1 MSKQSHFARQLSRAK
16 RSTAAQQHARALRA
30 LLVAHPA
37 VKDAF
42 QALPAAARAEAWLT
56 PAEYDENIA
65 IGVSLRD
72 LPSFK
77 APVLE
82 RTLAPFL
89 SPEWEARTQ
98 DSTYMQP
105 NRDFHFTRTI
115 RLDPDSALA
124 RTIERHPSARWLE
137 THGASHHIPTR
148 LVLTVAVYA
157 YVKPDS
163 PTCRVVVKGVIE
175 RVVRE
180 EVKEIV
186 CA

>member
-1 MSKQSHFARQLSRAK
+1 MSKQTHFARQLSRAK
-16 RSTAAQQHARALRA
+16 RSAAVDQHACALRA
-30 LLVAHPA
+30 LLVTHPA
-37 VKDAF
+37 LKDAF
-42 QALPAAARAEAWLT
+42 QALPAAARAEAWFNG
-56 PAEYDENIA
+56 PGHDGSVF
-65 IGVSLRD
+65 IGVTLRD

-89 SPEWEARTQ
+89 SPEWEARTY
-98 DSTYMQP
+98 DYAHTSP

-115 RLDPDSALA
+115 RLMADSALA
-124 RTIERHPSARWLE
+124 RTIARHPSARWLE

-148 LVLTVAVYA
+148 LVLTVAIYA

-163 PTCRVVVKGVIE
+163 PTCRVVVTGVTE

>member
-1 MSKQSHFARQLSRAK
+1 MSKQSHFARQITRAK
-16 RSTAAQQHARALRA
+16 RAATAQHHARVLRT
-30 LLVAHPA
+30 LLLQHPA

-42 QALPAAARAEAWLT
+42 QALPAAVRREAGVT

-65 IGVSLRD
+65 IGVTLRD

-77 APVLE
+77 APILE

-89 SPEWEARTQ
+89 SPEWGARSH
-98 DSTYMQP
+98 DYAYHVP
-105 NRDFHFTRTI
+105 NRDYSFTQII
-115 RLDPDSALA
+115 RLDSDSALA
-124 RTIERHPSARWLE
+124 QAIERHPSTRWLE
-137 THGASHHIPTR
+137 THGAAHHIPTR
-148 LVLTVAVYA
+148 LVLTVAIYA

-163 PTCRVVVKGVIE
+163 PTCRVVVTGVTE